1 MIYNFD
7 FIKENDKTSLI
18 GQESNE
24 QGLVEKLNKDDARN
38 KELQSATMNMLSD
51 LRNQIAEHCRLEK
64 ICFLFGNGTSIYA
77 GSKSIVDDNL
87 SYDKLLN
94 GDLFILNDLLK
105 GKSKEEQLNVLLT
118 FKKFFELTCNE
129 NASIVSKIISE
140 IKNDLLN
147 NYVNSIDYGKLIYH
161 EILIR
166 KLRNI
171 NVLNK
176 VNLFTTNYDLT
187 FEYSLDKLSIDYL
200 NGFTGFINRKF
211 NIRSFQE
218 NGKIK
223 IYKVHGSINRKYEN
237 FEIVEKQPK
246 FINYKYDDET
256 ASNDIMI
263 FPTSNKT
270 EETFNA
276 PYSELMREMLNILD
290 TGSNVVFVIG
300 YRYKDDHI
308 NDILFKSLNNPNNIY
323 YFFDYDDIDNNEFI
337 NKIIK
342 LSDSLSNLYILRGK
356 FFGDFSIFCNYIFP
370 SNSHKDNEE
379 SIIDLLKK
387 IKDNEQNNR

>member
-1 MIYNFD
+1 MIYNFE
-7 FIKENDKTSLI
+7 FVKKNNITSLI
-18 GQESNE
+18 GEEFNE
-24 QGLVEKLNKDDARN
+24 QELVEKLADDSVEN
-38 KELQSATMNMLSD
+38 KELQSAVMNILSG

-77 GSKSIVDDNL
+77 GSKSIDDDNFD
-87 SYDKLLN
+87 YDKTLEDELLQLK
-94 GDLFILNDLLK
+94 DLFR
-105 GKSKEEQLNVLLT
+105 GKSKEEQLNILLT
-118 FKKFFELTCNE
+118 FKKYFELTCNK
-129 NASIVSKIISE
+129 NISIVSEIISK

-147 NYVNSIDYGKLIYH
+147 NYVNSIDYNKLIYH

-171 NVLNK
+171 NSLNK
-176 VNLFTTNYDLT
+176 VKLFTTNYDLA
-187 FEYSLDKLSIDYL
+187 FECSLDKLSIDYL
-200 NGFTGFINRKF
+200 NGFTGFVNRKF

-223 IYKVHGSINRKYEN
+223 LYKVHGSINRKYEN
-237 FEIVEKQPK
+237 NDIVEKQPLI
-246 FINYKYDDET
+246 INGKLKDET
-256 ASNDIMI
+256 CNNDIMI
-263 FPTSNKT
+263 FPTSNKI

-290 TGSNVVFVIG
+290 TGSNVLFVLG

-323 YFFDYDDIDNNEFI
+323 YFFDYDNNDNNEFI
-337 NKIIK
+337 NKMIR
-342 LSDSLSNLYILRGK
+342 LSESLSNIYILRGK

-370 SNSHKDNEE
+370 SSSRIENDE

-387 IKDNEQNNR
+387 IKDNE